1 MSTLQVKISGTVVQI
16 REATFQVKKRVDD
29 KNTCTFSVVDPSD
42 TAAYTKA
49 HPVTADDSVLGNRFV
64 GFINKPTC
72 TNLYP
77 QATNLWSIDCV
88 SQFYVAA
95 KKATTTTK
103 AKPKRGG
110 KHVKQHSG
118 AIVANQIQQYLEPD
132 GISGNFGLNWSE
144 LQADWQAATQIGVL
158 AATNTTTAKF
168 DAGDLELAP
177 NGTPYTFK
185 GPFTLANIPGP
196 TQNALYLTS
205 YPNASYS
212 SAIAKNKI

>member
-29 KNTCTFSVVDPSD
+29 KNTCTFTVVDPSG
-42 TAAYTKA
+42 TAAYNKGQ
-49 HPVTADDSVLGNRFV
+49 PVTADDSVLGNRFV

-103 AKPKRGG
+103 AKPKRRG
-110 KHVKQHSG
+110 KHVKQHSV
-118 AIVANQIQQYLEPD
+118 AIVPTHIQQYLEPD

-144 LQADWQAATQIGVL
+144 LQTDWSMGSQSGVV
-158 AATNTTTAKF
+158 AATNTSTGN
-168 DAGDLELAP
+168 DGAGDLDLAP